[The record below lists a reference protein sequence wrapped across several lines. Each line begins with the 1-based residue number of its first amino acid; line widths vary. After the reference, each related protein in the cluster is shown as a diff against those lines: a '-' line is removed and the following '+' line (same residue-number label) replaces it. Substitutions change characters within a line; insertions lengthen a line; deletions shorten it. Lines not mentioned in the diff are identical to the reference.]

1 MVSEA
6 LKKVFYA
13 GIGAAAVAV
22 EKTGDVLD
30 KLEEKGQ
37 QAVQEGKATSG
48 ELRQKM
54 SAVGSSVKDVL
65 DTLEKMS
72 REQIQQIR
80 EKLADMGDVVDV
92 TVEDVKTDAEKVLS
106 TLETLSRDEI
116 EAVKAKIDDMAQKWS
131 ERSDDNEEQ

>member
-1 MVSEA
+1 MISDA

-13 GIGAAAVAV
+13 GIGATAVAV
-22 EKTGDVLD
+22 EKTGEVLD

-37 QAVQEGKATSG
+37 HAMKEGRAAGG

-54 SAVGSSVKDVL
+54 SAVGSSMKDVL

-72 REQIQQIR
+72 KEQIQQLK
-80 EKLADMGDVVDV
+80 EKLADVGDVVDV

-116 EAVKAKIDDMAQKWS
+116 EAVKTKIEDLSQKWS
-131 ERSDDNEEQ
+131 ERSDENEEK